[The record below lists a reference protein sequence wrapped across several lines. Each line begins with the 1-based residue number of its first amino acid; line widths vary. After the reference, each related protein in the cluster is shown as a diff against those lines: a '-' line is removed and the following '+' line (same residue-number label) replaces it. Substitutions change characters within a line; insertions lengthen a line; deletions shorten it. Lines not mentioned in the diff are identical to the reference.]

1 MRDFFR
7 NLWTRVILRGIH
19 YRDRFSRFDQLYR
32 IENPWHM
39 DSEEEKFR
47 FEETNR
53 LIREHFGHVNTVLEI
68 GCGEGH
74 QTARLSELCNQIYGI
89 DISGRAVERAK
100 QRFPQAKFG
109 AGDVFEAAILKSAPR
124 FDLVVACEVL
134 YYMRDV
140 SAVLAR
146 MEQLGNSCFV
156 TYVSKQHTELASPLE
171 RIPGRQVTEFEHN
184 QIRWHAVWWSPG
196 KAGTRPTQGQS
207 GPNRGRL

>member
-1 MRDFFR
+1 MD
-7 NLWTRVILRGIH
+7 TVILRGIH

-53 LIREHFGHVNTVLEI
+53 LIKNTSGTSVL
-68 GCGEGH
+68 CW
-74 QTARLSELCNQIYGI
+74 RL
-89 DISGRAVERAK
+89 DAGRATKRQGFQNSAIRSTASTFPVEPSERAK
-100 QRFPQAKFG
+100 RRFPQAKFG
-109 AGDVFEAAILKSAPR
+109 AGDVFEAAILTSAPR

-146 MEQLGNSCFV
+146 IRPGNSCFV
-156 TYVSKQHTELASPLE
+156 TYVSKQHAELASSLQ
-171 RIPGRQVTEFEHN
+171 RIPGRQVTD
-184 QIRWHAVWWSPG
+184 
-196 KAGTRPTQGQS
+196 
-207 GPNRGRL
+207 